1 MYYVYVLENEEGGTY
16 TGYTRDLRERMKR
29 HENGDTKSTRGK
41 RWTLVYYEAYF
52 SKKDATMRERRLKRS
67 HQARR
72 WLRER
77 IASSMEEAL
86 NGIC

>member
-1 MYYVYVLENEEGGTY
+1 MYYVYILENKEGGTY

-29 HENGDTKSTRGK
+29 HESGGTKSARGK
-41 RWTLVYYEAYF
+41 KWTLVYYEAYL
-52 SKKDATMRERRLKRS
+52 SKEEAITRERRLKRS

-77 IASSMEEAL
+77 IAGSMEAAL
-86 NGIC
+86 NDMR

>member
-16 TGYTRDLRERMKR
+16 TGYTQDLRERMR
-29 HENGDTKSTRGK
+29 GHESGDTKSTRGK
-41 RWTLVYYEAYF
+41 EWILVYYEAYL
-52 SKKDATMRERRLKRS
+52 SKKDAMTRERRLKKS

-77 IASSMEEAL
+77 IAGSMEAAL
-86 NGIC
+86 NDMR